1 MNNDNWKKLQ
11 SKKISKVDSS
21 VEKKLNHLKRVISD
35 PDGYNTNLASK
46 DRIKSLEQQIEEK
59 SEEINDLYTKIDKL
73 NSRLDGLNYLVK
85 QVIKH

>member
-11 SKKISKVDSS
+11 SKKISKVDP
-21 VEKKLNHLKRVISD
+21 VEKKLNHLQRVISD
-35 PDGYNTNLASK
+35 PDCYNTNLASK

>member
-11 SKKISKVDSS
+11 SKKISKVDP

>member
-59 SEEINDLYTKIDKL
+59 SEEINDLYSKIDKL